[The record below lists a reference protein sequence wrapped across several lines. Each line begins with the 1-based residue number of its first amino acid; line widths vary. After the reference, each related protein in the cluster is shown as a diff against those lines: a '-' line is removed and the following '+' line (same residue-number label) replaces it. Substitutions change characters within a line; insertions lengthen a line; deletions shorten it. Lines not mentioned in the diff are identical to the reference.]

1 LKFLK
6 LNLLAVLLA
15 STLCAAHSQIL
26 IGQTAGLTGPI
37 AASARDAAAGAKL
50 YFDSVNAKGGVHG
63 EKIELIT
70 LDDRF
75 DPKLSAVNA
84 SILIKEKNVVALFMN
99 RGTPHTE
106 AILPVMA
113 QYGVALVAPAS
124 GAMLLRRPVN
134 KYIFNIRAS
143 HQQEAEKAIAHLN
156 TVGVNRIAVVYVD
169 DSFGRDILAG
179 IDNGFANVK
188 LRPLVVLK
196 ADREKPDTAAI
207 IAAIQKSNPQ
217 SVLWVGTSA
226 VVSDGIKALRAA
238 GSQAQVVTL
247 SNNAST
253 GFINLV
259 GKSGNGVIVTQVFPS
274 ERSYAYGMVRQA
286 RDLAKADGQTDM
298 SPIFLEGFCGA
309 KVMVEALRRA
319 GPKPSRQAILRAL
332 DSIRGFDLGGL
343 EISYSPEDHSGSRFV
358 EMSIIGTGD
367 KFIR

>member
-1 LKFLK
+1 
-6 LNLLAVLLA
+6 
-15 STLCAAHSQIL
+15 
-26 IGQTAGLTGPI
+26 
-37 AASARDAAAGAKL
+37 
-50 YFDSVNAKGGVHG
+50 
-63 EKIELIT
+63 
-70 LDDRF
+70 
-75 DPKLSAVNA
+75 
-84 SILIKEKNVVALFMN
+84 
-99 RGTPHTE
+99 
-106 AILPVMA
+106 
-113 QYGVALVAPAS
+113 
-124 GAMLLRRPVN
+124 
-134 KYIFNIRAS
+134 
-143 HQQEAEKAIAHLN
+143 
-156 TVGVNRIAVVYVD
+156 
-169 DSFGRDILAG
+169 
-179 IDNGFANVK
+179 
-188 LRPLVVLK
+188 
-196 ADREKPDTAAI
+196 
-207 IAAIQKSNPQ
+207 
-217 SVLWVGTSA
+217 